1 MFSQKFCLS
10 LNLKINL
17 RRLLSLSLV
26 NFISL
31 NLIFISFLTIFLF
44 KISVLGQSSNVQ
56 FTIPAGATPDQVK
69 QNPAVVE
76 ALKLPPDTKITITQ
90 GVNTKT
96 VTAGEIKN
104 NSTGALGSFFNV
116 FPTKLKANTIISYPQ
131 PTPKKAETPATTEPK
146 TTTKTEPTAAKEDAT
161 KSTSKT
167 TTSSE
172 TKKED
177 TTPKATSSNPL
188 IEKPV
193 EKSDILSSGCGIS
206 SPKIKWY
213 NLATPGAFLPI
224 IPADC
229 GQSGDKILALSP
241 VLIPKIAVRLYG
253 LIVSLLFYLLTP
265 VFIIA
270 GVMWVSGGIFGENL
284 VNQAREVFGKTVGA
298 IIFVSMFYLIV
309 FFVFSLFGAE
319 NVLDVDLSQFFTT

>member
-1 MFSQKFCLS
+1 MFLQNFCSSLDLKTNLKKRLSKLS
-10 LNLKINL
+10 LANFLNLT
-17 RRLLSLSLV
+17 
-26 NFISL
+26 
-31 NLIFISFLTIFLF
+31 LIFIIFLTIFLF
-44 KISVLGQSSNVQ
+44 KISVLAQSSNVQ
-56 FTIPAGATPDQVK
+56 FNIPAGATPDQVK
-69 QNPAVVE
+69 ENLAVVE
-76 ALKLPPDTKITITQ
+76 ALKLPADTKITITQ

-104 NSTGALGSFFNV
+104 NSTGALGSFFSL
-116 FPTKLKANTIISYPQ
+116 FPTKLKADTIISYPPPAPAKTETSSTTQ
-131 PTPKKAETPATTEPK
+131 PKTPAKAESTTSKED
-146 TTTKTEPTAAKEDAT
+146 TTKT
-161 KSTSKT
+161 TS
-167 TTSSE
+167 SSE

-177 TTPKATSSNPL
+177 TTPKATNSNPL
-188 IEKPV
+188 IERPV
-193 EKSDILSSGCGIS
+193 EKSDILSSACGIS

-229 GQSGDKILALSP
+229 GQNGDKILALSP
-241 VLIPKIAVRLYG
+241 VLIPKIAIRLYG

-270 GVMWVSGGIFGENL
+270 GVMWVSGGILGENL

-298 IIFVSMFYLIV
+298 IIFVSMFYLTV